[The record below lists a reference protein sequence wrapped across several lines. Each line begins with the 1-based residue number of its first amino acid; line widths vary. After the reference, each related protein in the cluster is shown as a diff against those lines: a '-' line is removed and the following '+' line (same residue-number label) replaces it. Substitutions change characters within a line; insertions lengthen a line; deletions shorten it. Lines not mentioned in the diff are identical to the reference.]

1 MITNYIQS
9 GDWKASD
16 SASIVASKSYYLIKL
31 RALLNLKFRYA
42 SEKATYNPS
51 LSYLVEKINFNE
63 HKEKRITLQKITKLL
78 ESMPEISRVEVKRKL
93 QGRRIV
99 DAILNIY
106 PSKAFITTMIENNQL
121 TKRTEKA
128 FIADDSIK
136 LEPMPF
142 EYHSS
147 ATFHRDKA
155 AYNIE
160 KGKMLFGN
168 KKKLF
173 Q

>member
-51 LSYLVEKINFNE
+51 LNYLIEKINFNE

-78 ESMPEISRVEVKRKL
+78 EVMPEISKV
-93 QGRRIV
+93 
-99 DAILNIY
+99 
-106 PSKAFITTMIENNQL
+106 S
-121 TKRTEKA
+121 
-128 FIADDSIK
+128 
-136 LEPMPF
+136 
-142 EYHSS
+142 
-147 ATFHRDKA
+147 
-155 AYNIE
+155 
-160 KGKMLFGN
+160 
-168 KKKLF
+168 
-173 Q
+173 

>member
-42 SEKATYNPS
+42 SENATYNPS
-51 LSYLVEKINFNE
+51 LNYLIEKINFNE

-78 ESMPEISRVEVKRKL
+78 EAMPEISKVEIKKKYEGRK
-93 QGRRIV
+93 II

-106 PSKAFITTMIENNQL
+106 PSKQFISTMIENNQL

-128 FIADDSIK
+128 FIADESVK
-136 LEPMPF
+136 VEPMAF
-142 EYHSS
+142 EYDSS
-147 ATFHRDKA
+147 ATFHREKT

-160 KGKMLFGN
+160 R
-168 KKKLF
+168 
-173 Q
+173 